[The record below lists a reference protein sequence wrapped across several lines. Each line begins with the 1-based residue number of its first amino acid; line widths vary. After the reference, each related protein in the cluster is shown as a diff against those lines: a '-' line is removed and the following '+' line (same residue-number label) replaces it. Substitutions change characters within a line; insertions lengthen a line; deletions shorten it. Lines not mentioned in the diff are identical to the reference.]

1 MSIQKLKNRI
11 KKIEGEI
18 CGLGESIPKDE
29 QVLVAKAK
37 TKSEANIIFEG
48 LKGKLRANYSNF
60 PDEDVQCI
68 WCMDYGTAG

>member
-18 CGLGESIPKDE
+18 CGLGGSIPKDE
-29 QVLVAKAK
+29 HVLVAKAK
-37 TKSEANIIFEG
+37 TESEANRIFEN
-48 LKGKLRANYSNF
+48 LKDDLRLKYGDF

-68 WCMDYGTAG
+68 WCMDYSTVG